1 MAIPDLLKSCPL
13 FFELYDKEIEKI
25 VKHCSV
31 YTFSDGDVVVED
43 GEEGDQ
49 IFVLLDG
56 EARVEKALP
65 EGRITIQKLRAG
77 DVFGE
82 LALMGQKTRTA
93 DIVSGDISHILEIKY
108 NDIFVLF
115 KKEPRIFGL
124 LLLNI
129 SRLISKRLANSNS
142 IIVDLQEKLNKSKVA

>member
-25 VKHCSV
+25 VRSCAV
-31 YTFSDGDVVVED
+31 YTFSDGDTIVED
-43 GEEGDQ
+43 GEQGDQ

-56 EARVEKALP
+56 EANVEKALP
-65 EGRITIQKLRAG
+65 EGRIIIQGLRAG

-93 DIVSGDISHILEIKY
+93 DIV
-108 NDIFVLF
+108 
-115 KKEPRIFGL
+115 PP
-124 LLLNI
+124 
-129 SRLISKRLANSNS
+129 
-142 IIVDLQEKLNKSKVA
+142 